1 MCKNAYYG
9 EEKKKAKI
17 YCISTIVFVDFKAGY
32 TEISSVFLST
42 QWNTSMKALLFFI
55 LLLFAAC
62 SSQPEWDGYVEEIDG
77 VQYIYNGSLPYDD
90 RLSFELSLI
99 REIDTEHILY
109 DDLPVGVITAFTLHT
124 DGSFYISDSQNNR
137 ILHIGADGSVINS
150 FGQRGEGPG
159 EFDSLFDID
168 TDSDNNVYALDYQR
182 RRISIFDASG
192 NFIRTIPVE
201 EMGMRLT
208 VAENNTFYLGIFAII
223 QQSDYLVTK
232 YDTEGSRTQQLV
244 EAPEDYGNIF
254 SLINITT
261 IDDAFYCAFP
271 YPYRIERYDQDG
283 NLQRVILREHPEFKP
298 PTPPET
304 RTDGERTVII
314 GSRLKSEI
322 SGVSFHDDGYLFVA
336 IRKEADTG
344 MTEPGPQKSE
354 IDIFSPDGY
363 YLSTIQLPDDH
374 IVGGIL
380 NDVLYTFVMGG
391 HTFPSVSMWEIEV
404 K

>member
-1 MCKNAYYG
+1 
-9 EEKKKAKI
+9 
-17 YCISTIVFVDFKAGY
+17 
-32 TEISSVFLST
+32 
-42 QWNTSMKALLFFI
+42 MKALLFFI

-244 EAPEDYGNIF
+244 EAPEDYGNVF